1 MLLEE
6 CLFRIVATFCEC
18 SLLAGEPVDKHFSE
32 KVIDHTNLDRI

>member
-6 CLFRIVATFCEC
+6 CLIRMLATI
-18 SLLAGEPVDKHFSE
+18 LWIYLAGEPVDKHFSE

>member
-6 CLFRIVATFCEC
+6 CLFRMLATFCEYT
-18 SLLAGEPVDKHFSE
+18 LLAGEPVDKHFSE